1 VDTSVLAQTRRRGL
15 TILAVVAGLSAAG
28 FAVIAAAAYFTLIR
42 SWLDVL
48 ERTRVMLGFARPAG
62 PDWLLV
68 AGLAAALAAP
78 LGVVVILYGYYLRAW
93 RRRAAEVWP
102 EARQMGKFSRMRP
115 LPATA
120 APAHVVEHEA
130 YLEALRASPAW
141 QGTPVAGIFAQIEE
155 DVAKRALATGLIV
168 GVSRRPIID
177 LLTIGGAALELQ
189 LHVLSRLGKRPN
201 LRTWLILLQ
210 RTGASLFFNTYLNR
224 EQLWE
229 LTLVVKKAALG
240 LHAVSEVSDQVS
252 DWIADVDTDEY
263 FDALPDQGAYAMLR
277 AGAEVA
283 LSSTSFAMGVGA
295 TGVRQIA
302 GVIDRYGDD
311 LLEGILA
318 GGILYYHGISLA
330 ADCLALDR
338 TDRASTELNR
348 TPYQATAAISS
359 FAGGILRKHVQD
371 YRAVLREKRRQ
382 VAGAVSQ
389 KFGQTGTGAWLRVK
403 EVFRRTEP
411 SP

>member
-1 VDTSVLAQTRRRGL
+1 VDTSALAQARKRGL
-15 TILAVVAGLSAAG
+15 TILAVVAALSAAG
-28 FAVIAAAAYFTLIR
+28 FAVIAAAAYATLIR
-42 SWLDVL
+42 SWLDL
-48 ERTRVMLGFARPAG
+48 LDRTRVMLGFARPAG

-68 AGLAAALAAP
+68 AGLLAALAAP
-78 LGVVVILYGYYLRAW
+78 IAVIAILYSYYLRAW
-93 RRRAAEVWP
+93 RHRAAEVWP
-102 EARQMGKFSRMRP
+102 EARQMSKFSRMRP

-120 APAHVVEHEA
+120 ALARTVEHQA
-130 YLEALRASPAW
+130 YLQALETSPAW
-141 QGTPVAGIFAQIEE
+141 QGTPVNAIFGRIEE

-168 GVSRRPIID
+168 GVSRRPLID

-189 LHVLSRLGKRPN
+189 LHVLSRLGKRPS

-240 LHAVSEVSDQVS
+240 LQAVSEVSDQVS
-252 DWIADVDTDEY
+252 DWLANVDTDEY
-263 FDALPDQGAYAMLR
+263 MDALPDQGAYGVLR

-283 LSSTSFAMGVGA
+283 LSSSSFAMGVGA

-302 GVIDRYGDD
+302 AVIDRYGDD
-311 LLEGILA
+311 LIEGILA
-318 GGILYYHGISLA
+318 GGILYYHGVSLA
-330 ADCLALDR
+330 ADCLALDQVQ
-338 TDRASTELNR
+338 RAGAELNR

-359 FAGGILRKHVQD
+359 FAGGILRKHVRE

-382 VAGAVSQ
+382 IAGAVTQ
-389 KFGQTGTGAWLRVK
+389 KVGQTGVGAWLRMRQ
-403 EVFRRTEP
+403 VFRRPDTP
-411 SP
+411 A